1 MSVPHPAQKS
11 IKSGSK
17 TLRPQ
22 TLSHLEENISRYG
35 PRQTFL
41 NRLWWL
47 RDRTVWQ
54 GDIEIRGWWWLG
66 VWIRAW
72 SPGFSSWQL
81 PPPKK
86 NPPWKGDR
94 GSAAYRT
101 GEPAS
106 FSSDRAVNAKRTN
119 SPVDKRP
126 DEPNWPFSKV
136 WLVIEHTKK
145 RKFCILRHQGSAN
158 QIKTQSHPNGWHL
171 ENKQRQTLARVR
183 VAAGERRVSPAVV
196 ESIVEVPQRKR

>member
-17 TLRPQ
+17 TLRSQ

-72 SPGFSSWQL
+72 SPGFSSWQ
-81 PPPKK
+81 PPSPKK
-86 NPPWKGDR
+86 NPPWKGDC

-136 WLVIEHTKK
+136 WLVLNTR
-145 RKFCILRHQGSAN
+145 RKESSASLDIREV
-158 QIKTQSHPNGWHL
+158 QIKLLRLSLILMADIWKTNSGKHWQGW
-171 ENKQRQTLARVR
+171 
-183 VAAGERRVSPAVV
+183 G
-196 ESIVEVPQRKR
+196 